1 MALILP
7 QIFGRR
13 FNKNWCN
20 ALAELPKKS
29 VFEVAYEVP
38 FGGFGRRS

>member
-13 FNKNWCN
+13 LNKNWCD
-20 ALAELPKKS
+20 ALAELAKKS